1 VSETR
6 RPSIAP
12 IPPGARDLAGEAVR
26 RRRALERRALDR
38 LADQGYTE
46 IIPPTFEYAE
56 VFTRAGGADVTDRL
70 LRFFDLD
77 GRLLSLRYDFTASVA
92 RLAATKL
99 ADAPPPLRLCYAG
112 RVFRQDPGRESG
124 RPRETLQVGG
134 ELLGVDGVD
143 GDVEAVRLAIALLT
157 EAGAREFQIN
167 LGHVGALAPAL
178 AQLPEASRADA
189 RRLVD
194 RKDAAGLATLAPGL
208 LAELPFIIGRR
219 DALDRARRLLDG
231 SAAAPAVARLAAID
245 KELTDVER
253 PHVVYDFGEVRG
265 LDYYTG
271 IHFEVFIAG
280 AGSAVGAGGRYD
292 DLMGRF
298 GRPLPAVGL
307 ALDLDAIAD
316 VVP

>member
-1 VSETR
+1 M
-6 RPSIAP
+6 
-12 IPPGARDLAGEAVR
+12 
-26 RRRALERRALDR
+26 
-38 LADQGYTE
+38 E
-46 IIPPTFEYAE
+46 IVPPTFEYGE
-56 VFTRAGGADVTDRL
+56 VFTRAGGPDVSDRL
-70 LRFFDLD
+70 IRFFDLD
-77 GRLLSLRYDFTASVA
+77 GRLLALRYDFTASVA

-112 RVFRQDPGRESG
+112 RVYRQEPGRESG
-124 RPRETLQVGG
+124 RPRETLQIGG
-134 ELLGVDGVD
+134 ELLGVDGVE
-143 GDVEAVRLAIALLT
+143 GDVEAVRLAIALLAD
-157 EAGAREFQIN
+157 AGAREFQIN

-178 AQLPEASRADA
+178 ARLPEESRAVA

-194 RKDAAGLATLAPGL
+194 RKDAAGLAALAPGV
-208 LAELPFIIGRR
+208 LAELPFVIGRR
-219 DALDRARRLLDG
+219 EALDRARQLLSG
-231 SAAAPAVARLAAID
+231 SPAAAAVARLSAVDAA
-245 KELTDVER
+245 LTPAER

-271 IHFEVFIAG
+271 IHFEVFVAG

-316 VVP
+316 ALP